1 MRKYK
6 QATKISYGNKEL
18 VNIEGKKQDVKYA
31 TCDQECWVK
40 ERIKTAID
48 MAIALSKRRNVG
60 ADDPLFVSGIDGI
73 INGAAWE
80 IIRTLGM
87 EPEGINLR
95 NPYPISNISNEL
107 AANIIKKN

>member
-1 MRKYK
+1 MEN
-6 QATKISYGNKEL
+6 TKDEI
-18 VNIEGKKQDVKYA
+18 QDVKYA
-31 TCDQECWVK
+31 TCDQEYWVK

-48 MAIALSKRRNVG
+48 MAIALSKHRNVG

-87 EPEGINLR
+87 DSECINLR
-95 NPYPISNISNEL
+95 NPYQVCNNVNERIE
-107 AANIIKKN
+107 NK

>member
-1 MRKYK
+1 MENTEEKR
-6 QATKISYGNKEL
+6 
-18 VNIEGKKQDVKYA
+18 QDVKYV
-31 TCDQECWVK
+31 TCDQEYWVK

-48 MAIALSKRRNVG
+48 MAIALNKRRNVG

-87 EPEGINLR
+87 DSECINLR
-95 NPYPISNISNEL
+95 NPYQMSNIDNEP
-107 AANIIKKN
+107 IDKR